1 MDPRDKI
8 SVIQNLMQVNKF
20 DEAIYHCNK
29 LIKQFPNI
37 SYFYNLCGLAHQGN
51 KQMLKS
57 IELFT
62 QAIHFEPENVAA
74 KNNLANSYKYINQN
88 LKAEEIFKS
97 IIAEDPNGL
106 QVISAC
112 CSDAK
117 VKVEEIKF
125 LKKNKIFLLL
135 IERLNKENDSKE
147 KIKGVCKF
155 EFVDDVKSKN
165 IDQKNKNNIL
175 QLVAINLF
183 KVGEKFEITLLFKN
197 NAFITLLSE
206 VLEVTL
212 EDQNKLND

>member
-1 MDPRDKI
+1 MNEK
-8 SVIQNLMQVNKF
+8 K
-20 DEAIYHCNK
+20 Y
-29 LIKQFPNI
+29 
-37 SYFYNLCGLAHQGN
+37 LA
-51 KQMLKS
+51 K
-57 IELFT
+57 
-62 QAIHFEPENVAA
+62 
-74 KNNLANSYKYINQN
+74 
-88 LKAEEIFKS
+88 
-97 IIAEDPNGL
+97 IIAKDPNGI

-147 KIKGVCKF
+147 KIKSVCKF

-175 QLVAINLF
+175 ELVAINLF

>member
-1 MDPRDKI
+1 MNEK
-8 SVIQNLMQVNKF
+8 K
-20 DEAIYHCNK
+20 Y
-29 LIKQFPNI
+29 
-37 SYFYNLCGLAHQGN
+37 LA
-51 KQMLKS
+51 K
-57 IELFT
+57 
-62 QAIHFEPENVAA
+62 
-74 KNNLANSYKYINQN
+74 
-88 LKAEEIFKS
+88 
-97 IIAEDPNGL
+97 IIAKDPNGL

-125 LKKNKIFLLL
+125 LKKNKLFLLL

-147 KIKGVCKF
+147 KIKSVCKF

-175 QLVAINLF
+175 ELVAINLF
-183 KVGEKFEITLLFKN
+183 KAGEKFEITLLFKN

>member
-1 MDPRDKI
+1 MNEK
-8 SVIQNLMQVNKF
+8 K
-20 DEAIYHCNK
+20 Y
-29 LIKQFPNI
+29 
-37 SYFYNLCGLAHQGN
+37 LA
-51 KQMLKS
+51 K
-57 IELFT
+57 
-62 QAIHFEPENVAA
+62 
-74 KNNLANSYKYINQN
+74 
-88 LKAEEIFKS
+88 
-97 IIAEDPNGL
+97 IIAKDPNGL

-125 LKKNKIFLLL
+125 LKKNKLFLLL
-135 IERLNKENDSKE
+135 IKRLNKENDSKE
-147 KIKGVCKF
+147 KIKSVCKF
-155 EFVDDVKSKN
+155 EFVDEVKSKN

-175 QLVAINLF
+175 ELVAINLF

>member
-1 MDPRDKI
+1 MNEK
-8 SVIQNLMQVNKF
+8 K
-20 DEAIYHCNK
+20 Y
-29 LIKQFPNI
+29 
-37 SYFYNLCGLAHQGN
+37 LA
-51 KQMLKS
+51 K
-57 IELFT
+57 
-62 QAIHFEPENVAA
+62 
-74 KNNLANSYKYINQN
+74 
-88 LKAEEIFKS
+88 
-97 IIAEDPNGL
+97 IIAKDPNGL

-117 VKVEEIKF
+117 VKVAEIKF
-125 LKKNKIFLLL
+125 LKKNKIFLIL
-135 IERLNKENDSKE
+135 IEKLNKENDSKE
-147 KIKGVCKF
+147 KIKSVCKF

-175 QLVAINLF
+175 ELVAINLF